1 MLIAGKG
8 HEENQDY
15 GSYLKKLSD
24 KKIILKYIKNKN
36 KCLSQN
42 WKVNIFNEE
51 FKKQIPLNSTISKA
65 SINSK
70 EIKKGDIFFA
80 IKGKKKDGNFFVK
93 ETIKKG
99 ASFVVVNKIN
109 RSVKRSK
116 QILTKDSLQS
126 LTNISE
132 NIRIG
137 SEAKIVAITGSCG
150 KTSLKELL
158 VNALSKI
165 EKISF
170 SPKSYN
176 NKYGVPLSLFNIN
189 KNDKFGI
196 FEVGMDKSGEIDFLS
211 NIIKPDLAV
220 ITNISYA
227 HAKNF
232 KNINQIASA
241 KSEIINNV
249 KSGGFIILNA
259 DDSFFNKH
267 KKMALKRKLTIYS
280 FSLKKRNADIFI
292 RKIIKQSNK
301 FKVTISINKE
311 NKFFY
316 LRSTFE
322 SNLKNILAALAVISV
337 FNKTNQLSKNVFYKF
352 KTPKGRGD
360 ISKIKVNKKT
370 IKLIDESYNSNPM
383 SLSSAVKNYNS
394 IEKYSNKKNL
404 ILGDMLE
411 LGKHSRKLHERMARD
426 LNLSNIDNIYV
437 YGNKIK
443 YTFKKI
449 NPKKK
454 CLILKNKKEIVNVIK
469 NNINKNDYLM
479 IKGSNSTG
487 LHKLANNLKEGN
499 INAI

>member
-93 ETIKKG
+93 ETIKKR

-165 EKISF
+165 
-170 SPKSYN
+170 
-176 NKYGVPLSLFNIN
+176 
-189 KNDKFGI
+189 
-196 FEVGMDKSGEIDFLS
+196 
-211 NIIKPDLAV
+211 
-220 ITNISYA
+220 
-227 HAKNF
+227 
-232 KNINQIASA
+232 
-241 KSEIINNV
+241 
-249 KSGGFIILNA
+249 
-259 DDSFFNKH
+259 
-267 KKMALKRKLTIYS
+267 
-280 FSLKKRNADIFI
+280 
-292 RKIIKQSNK
+292 
-301 FKVTISINKE
+301 
-311 NKFFY
+311 
-316 LRSTFE
+316 
-322 SNLKNILAALAVISV
+322 
-337 FNKTNQLSKNVFYKF
+337 
-352 KTPKGRGD
+352 
-360 ISKIKVNKKT
+360 
-370 IKLIDESYNSNPM
+370 
-383 SLSSAVKNYNS
+383 
-394 IEKYSNKKNL
+394 
-404 ILGDMLE
+404 
-411 LGKHSRKLHERMARD
+411 
-426 LNLSNIDNIYV
+426 
-437 YGNKIK
+437 
-443 YTFKKI
+443 
-449 NPKKK
+449 
-454 CLILKNKKEIVNVIK
+454 
-469 NNINKNDYLM
+469 
-479 IKGSNSTG
+479 
-487 LHKLANNLKEGN
+487 
-499 INAI
+499 